1 MPFIW
6 ILITWKGLDVLHGTR
21 NIFLIKKNGCR
32 ISSRWF
38 KTVVIIDPGIK
49 IDKEYSV
56 YKEALEKIISVS
68 VTTVHERKSLAW

>member
-21 NIFLIKKNGCR
+21 NIFLIKRMVAELAADG
-32 ISSRWF
+32 F
-38 KTVVIIDPGIK
+38 KTVVIIDGIK

-56 YKEALEKIISVS
+56 YKGF
-68 VTTVHERKSLAW
+68 RKRLFL